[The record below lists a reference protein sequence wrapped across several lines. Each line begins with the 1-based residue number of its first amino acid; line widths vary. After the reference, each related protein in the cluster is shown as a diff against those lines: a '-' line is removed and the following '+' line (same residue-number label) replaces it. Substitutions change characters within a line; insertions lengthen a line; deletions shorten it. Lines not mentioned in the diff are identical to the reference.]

1 MSLEWLNGIKP
12 QEYIGPPPLKDPIN
26 HEIANN
32 IEEKRK
38 VLVKNLLTNAAEV
51 DDIPFDVPTIP
62 GQYIPFPRIDMSDL
76 EQAILKAGNT
86 APGADEIP
94 TRILQVA
101 WSIIKDFVLLLFRK
115 CLELGHHPECFRLA
129 TTAIIPKPNKADYT
143 NPRSYRPIA
152 LLSVLGKGLERLVA
166 KKMSWL
172 AIHYKTLASQQF
184 GALPLRS
191 SVDLTTCVTHD
202 IESALKAGQKTTLLT
217 MDVKGA
223 FDAVLPG
230 RLINRLREQGWPNN
244 LVKWIQSFATN
255 RYIKIR
261 LDGETGPKTA
271 LNCGLPQGSPIS
283 PILFMLYIAPIFWM
297 GNPMK
302 RFGYADDIALLASSD
317 CLQENCE
324 VLQANMQEALDWGK
338 SEGITFDPK
347 KSELIHFYKGHRTL
361 TDAPAVQTEGL
372 RIETKPGPLRWLGVY
387 FDRKLSFKS
396 HVKILSAKALK
407 VANAL
412 RSFNNTCRGIPPCFT
427 RRVAIACALKKCY
440 FASETW
446 WPGRFRPKSSISNL
460 KISNRVDGHLGL
472 LNKVVL
478 TCARA
483 TLPVYKTTNLAVLH
497 EESKLRPAEIE
508 LNQTSQLF
516 AVRTTRLDPYH
527 PLRIRADLVKSGNRR
542 LPSSRFARTI
552 VALPPSEQVNP
563 LAHPPWEQRETR
575 AEAELR
581 VVGPLGRSKAQAAKD
596 FKTFYASIPRNDLQ
610 VFSDGSK
617 SEGKDGATGGGYI
630 VTQYDIEV
638 ARHAFSLGLNAEVFD
653 AEATAATRGAAAALA
668 QPSARFAKDLWIFLD
683 NYEVTLRLGS
693 HFNGSSQSVFDDFLD
708 ISRAWAQR
716 PRLPHLPP
724 GEIRIRWV
732 PGHLNILGN
741 EAADKAAKE
750 GAALPPPSNPIC
762 TLASL
767 KRLAKV
773 NACKADTQLWNT
785 ISPQYYKDL
794 LYTHTDN
801 TILLSLK
808 RATLSYILA
817 IRSQHGDFAKYHAR
831 FKHTLSTSPLLMRE
845 KEDPITLILLQ
856 KRESVFDADKKPPI

>member
-1 MSLEWLNGIKP
+1 
-12 QEYIGPPPLKDPIN
+12 
-26 HEIANN
+26 
-32 IEEKRK
+32 
-38 VLVKNLLTNAAEV
+38 
-51 DDIPFDVPTIP
+51 
-62 GQYIPFPRIDMSDL
+62 
-76 EQAILKAGNT
+76 
-86 APGADEIP
+86 
-94 TRILQVA
+94 
-101 WSIIKDFVLLLFRK
+101 
-115 CLELGHHPECFRLA
+115 
-129 TTAIIPKPNKADYT
+129 
-143 NPRSYRPIA
+143 
-152 LLSVLGKGLERLVA
+152 
-166 KKMSWL
+166 
-172 AIHYKTLASQQF
+172 
-184 GALPLRS
+184 
-191 SVDLTTCVTHD
+191 
-202 IESALKAGQKTTLLT
+202 

-317 CLQENCE
+317 CLQRNCE

-396 HVKILSAKALK
+396 LVKILSAKALK

-552 VALPPSEQVNP
+552 VALPPSEQPNY
-563 LAHPPWEQRETR
+563 ASSAPWEDQK
-575 AEAELR
+575 
-581 VVGPLGRSKAQAAKD
+581 PKQP
-596 FKTFYASIPRNDLQ
+596 KTSRPSTLSIPRNDLQ

-693 HFNGSSQSVFDDFLD
+693 HFNGLSQSVFDDFLD

-831 FKHTLSTSPLLMRE
+831 FKTHLSTSPLLMRE

>member
-1 MSLEWLNGIKP
+1 
-12 QEYIGPPPLKDPIN
+12 
-26 HEIANN
+26 
-32 IEEKRK
+32 
-38 VLVKNLLTNAAEV
+38 
-51 DDIPFDVPTIP
+51 
-62 GQYIPFPRIDMSDL
+62 MSDL

-202 IESALKAGQKTTLLT
+202 IESALKAGQKTTLLLT

-372 RIETKPGPLRWLGVY
+372 RIETKPGPLRW
-387 FDRKLSFKS
+387 
-396 HVKILSAKALK
+396 
-407 VANAL
+407 
-412 RSFNNTCRGIPPCFT
+412 
-427 RRVAIACALKKCY
+427 
-440 FASETW
+440 
-446 WPGRFRPKSSISNL
+446 PKSSISNL

-563 LAHPPWEQRETR
+563 LAHPPWEQRETTR

-750 GAALPPPSNPIC
+750 GAALPPP
-762 TLASL
+762 L
-767 KRLAKV
+767 
-773 NACKADTQLWNT
+773 
-785 ISPQYYKDL
+785 
-794 LYTHTDN
+794 
-801 TILLSLK
+801 
-808 RATLSYILA
+808 
-817 IRSQHGDFAKYHAR
+817 IRSA
-831 FKHTLSTSPLLMRE
+831 P
-845 KEDPITLILLQ
+845 
-856 KRESVFDADKKPPI
+856 

>member
-1 MSLEWLNGIKP
+1 MLKTLDEKLFGELLSVNLTNIDSPTDFATPSDLDKFALSITQVLKEAYTGSAKRSSNGPLQQPWWNEDCTQACRIHRTENSTDSKRSLRKTIRKAK
-12 QEYIGPPPLKDPIN
+12 QSFYIAKVDKVEKINDVFRMAKWHQTTGVYRTPPLKDPIN

-62 GQYIPFPRIDMSDL
+62 GQYIPFPRIVMSDL

-94 TRILQVA
+94 TRILQIA

-347 KSELIHFYKGHRTL
+347 K
-361 TDAPAVQTEGL
+361 
-372 RIETKPGPLRWLGVY
+372 
-387 FDRKLSFKS
+387 
-396 HVKILSAKALK
+396 
-407 VANAL
+407 
-412 RSFNNTCRGIPPCFT
+412 
-427 RRVAIACALKKCY
+427 
-440 FASETW
+440 
-446 WPGRFRPKSSISNL
+446 PKSSISNL

-516 AVRTTRLDPYH
+516 A
-527 PLRIRADLVKSGNRR
+527 SGNRR

-750 GAALPPPSNPIC
+750 GAALPPP
-762 TLASL
+762 L
-767 KRLAKV
+767 
-773 NACKADTQLWNT
+773 
-785 ISPQYYKDL
+785 
-794 LYTHTDN
+794 
-801 TILLSLK
+801 
-808 RATLSYILA
+808 
-817 IRSQHGDFAKYHAR
+817 IRSA
-831 FKHTLSTSPLLMRE
+831 P
-845 KEDPITLILLQ
+845 
-856 KRESVFDADKKPPI
+856 

>member
-1 MSLEWLNGIKP
+1 M
-12 QEYIGPPPLKDPIN
+12 
-26 HEIANN
+26 
-32 IEEKRK
+32 
-38 VLVKNLLTNAAEV
+38 
-51 DDIPFDVPTIP
+51 
-62 GQYIPFPRIDMSDL
+62 
-76 EQAILKAGNT
+76 
-86 APGADEIP
+86 
-94 TRILQVA
+94 
-101 WSIIKDFVLLLFRK
+101 LF
-115 CLELGHHPECFRLA
+115 LH
-129 TTAIIPKPNKADYT
+129 
-143 NPRSYRPIA
+143 
-152 LLSVLGKGLERLVA
+152 
-166 KKMSWL
+166 
-172 AIHYKTLASQQF
+172 
-184 GALPLRS
+184 
-191 SVDLTTCVTHD
+191 
-202 IESALKAGQKTTLLT
+202 
-217 MDVKGA
+217 
-223 FDAVLPG
+223 
-230 RLINRLREQGWPNN
+230 
-244 LVKWIQSFATN
+244 
-255 RYIKIR
+255 
-261 LDGETGPKTA
+261 
-271 LNCGLPQGSPIS
+271 
-283 PILFMLYIAPIFWM
+283 
-297 GNPMK
+297 
-302 RFGYADDIALLASSD
+302 
-317 CLQENCE
+317 
-324 VLQANMQEALDWGK
+324 
-338 SEGITFDPK
+338 
-347 KSELIHFYKGHRTL
+347 
-361 TDAPAVQTEGL
+361 
-372 RIETKPGPLRWLGVY
+372 
-387 FDRKLSFKS
+387 RKLGGQ
-396 HVKILSAKALK
+396 A
-407 VANAL
+407 
-412 RSFNNTCRGIPPCFT
+412 
-427 RRVAIACALKKCY
+427 
-440 FASETW
+440 
-446 WPGRFRPKSSISNL
+446 
-460 KISNRVDGHLGL
+460 DGHLGL

-794 LYTHTDN
+794 L
-801 TILLSLK
+801 
-808 RATLSYILA
+808 
-817 IRSQHGDFAKYHAR
+817 
-831 FKHTLSTSPLLMRE
+831 
-845 KEDPITLILLQ
+845 
-856 KRESVFDADKKPPI
+856 